1 MNKFKDKEKEE
12 VVPEV
17 KAAKP
22 EKKLS
27 KISSSLISVVSGNFL
42 TKDKT
47 VKLLPFFLFLSFMAM
62 GYIANGYYAEE
73 KIRKLNSITN
83 ELKELRS
90 EYITIKSDLMFVS
103 KQSEVARASESMGIR
118 ESVVPPK
125 KIVVKIDTVYNN
137 KD

>member
-1 MNKFKDKEKEE
+1 MNKFKEQEEIPAEEKNKI
-12 VVPEV
+12 VSPT
-17 KAAKP
+17 P
-22 EKKLS
+22 KKVNG
-27 KISSSLISVVSGNFL
+27 IARTFIAIISGNFL
-42 TKDKT
+42 TREKT

-103 KQSEVARASESMGIR
+103 KQSEVAKAAEFMGIK
-118 ESVVPPK
+118 ESVVPPR
-125 KIVVKIDTVYNN
+125 KIVVK
-137 KD
+137 KSQ